1 MGGRAEKGNWEG
13 VEFGRGKGWGRKR
26 KGKREEGENACVNLL
41 SQKGRGSSELGL
53 DKTIGR

>member
-1 MGGRAEKGNWEG
+1 MGEEAERKKG
-13 VEFGRGKGWGRKR
+13 
-26 KGKREEGENACVNLL
+26 EEGENACVNLL